1 MLSDTLRRRLLDA
14 LGDGALLE
22 SPEALAAYAVAATPL
37 FAGAPAAVALP
48 TTTAQVVAIVRACGE
63 AGVGIVP
70 RGSGTNL
77 SAGTIPDRGGLVLCT
92 ARMNRILEIDAANWT
107 AEVEPG
113 AVTAS
118 LQAAA
123 AAQGL
128 YYPPDPG
135 SQRISTLGGN
145 VAENSGGMRCLKYG
159 VTRDYVMGLEVV
171 LADGSVVQTGGK
183 NVKDVAGYDLTRLF
197 VGSEGTLGI
206 VTRILVRLVPAPQAR
221 GTVLACFAG
230 MEEAAAASA
239 AVIAAH
245 VIPAALEFLDRA
257 TIAAVESYQPSGLPT
272 DAAAVLLIEQD
283 GHPAQVA
290 DDLATIARVCR
301 EAGASDL
308 RTATD
313 PAAADRLWA
322 ARRAALPALARLG
335 PVLIMEDATV
345 PRSRLADMV
354 RAIDAAARGQ
364 GLRFA
369 TFGHAGDG
377 NLHPT
382 CPGDAR
388 DPALM
393 ARIDRAFEEIF
404 AAALAL
410 GGTITG
416 EHGVGL
422 AKAGYLPWRLSPE
435 TMAAMRA
442 VKRALDPG
450 DLFNPGKIFAAPRP
464 RTGSA
469 LHA

>member
-1 MLSDTLRRRLLDA
+1 VLNETLRRRLRDA
-14 LGDGALLE
+14 LGADALLE
-22 SPEALAAYAVAATPL
+22 SPEALAAYAVDATPL

-48 TTTAQVVAIVRACGE
+48 TGTEQVVAVVRACAE
-63 AGVGIVP
+63 AGVAVVP

-77 SAGTIPDRGGLVLCT
+77 SAGTIPQEGAVVLCT
-92 ARMNRILEIDAANWT
+92 ARMNRILEIDEANLT
-107 AEVEPG
+107 ASVEPG
-113 AVTAS
+113 VVTAT
-118 LQAAA
+118 LQAAVA
-123 AAQGL
+123 ARGL

-197 VGSEGTLGI
+197 VGSEGTLGV
-206 VTRILVRLVPAPQAR
+206 VTRILLRLLPAPQAR
-221 GTVLACFAG
+221 GTVLACFGG
-230 MEEAAAASA
+230 MEPAAAAA
-239 AVIAAH
+239 AAIIGARV
-245 VIPAALEFLDRA
+245 VPAALEFLDRA
-257 TIAAVESYQPSGLPT
+257 TIEAIEAYQPSGLPA

-290 DDLATIARVCR
+290 DDLATAGRVCR
-301 EAGASDL
+301 EAGAFDV
-308 RTATD
+308 RTATEA
-313 PAAADRLWA
+313 AAADRLWS

-335 PVLIMEDATV
+335 PVLILEDATV
-345 PRSRLADMV
+345 PRSRLAEMV
-354 RAIDAAARGQ
+354 RAIERAARAQ
-364 GLRFA
+364 RLRVA

-388 DPALM
+388 DPELM
-393 ARIDRAFEEIF
+393 GRIDRAFEEIF
-404 AAALAL
+404 SAALEL

-422 AKAGYLPWRLSPE
+422 AKAGYLPWRLTPP
-435 TMAAMRA
+435 TLAAMRA
-442 VKRALDPG
+442 VKAALDPHN
-450 DLFNPGKIFAAPRP
+450 LFNPGKMFAQARPRP
-464 RTGSA
+464 GERRHG
-469 LHA
+469 

>member
-1 MLSDTLRRRLLDA
+1 MLSDTLRRHLRDA
-14 LGDGALLE
+14 LGADALLE
-22 SPEALAAYAVAATPL
+22 SPEALAAYAVDATPL
-37 FAGAPAAVALP
+37 FAGAPSAVALP
-48 TTTAQVVAIVRACGE
+48 ASTEQVAAVVRACAE
-63 AGVGIVP
+63 ARVAIVP

-77 SAGTIPDRGGLVLCT
+77 SGGTIPERGALVLCT
-92 ARMNRILEIDAANWT
+92 ARMNRIREIDAANMT
-107 AEVEPG
+107 ADVEPG
-113 AVTAS
+113 VVTAA

-171 LADGSVVQTGGK
+171 LADGTVVRTGGK

-197 VGSEGTLGI
+197 VGSEGTLGV

-230 MEEAAAASA
+230 IEQAAAGA
-239 AVIAAH
+239 AALIAAR
-245 VIPAALEFLDRA
+245 VVPAALEFLDRA
-257 TIAAVESYQPSGLPT
+257 TIEAVEAYQPSGLPT

-283 GHPAQVA
+283 GHPGQVA
-290 DDLATIARVCR
+290 DDLATIERVCR
-301 EAGASDL
+301 EAGAFDL

-313 PAAADRLWA
+313 PAAAEQLWA

-354 RAIDAAARGQ
+354 RAIDAAARAQ
-364 GLRFA
+364 GLRVA

-393 ARIDRAFEEIF
+393 ARIDRAFEDIF
-404 AAALAL
+404 AAAIEL

-435 TMAAMRA
+435 TLAAMRA
-442 VKRALDPG
+442 IKHALDPG

-464 RTGSA
+464 RAGSA
-469 LHA
+469 THA